1 MTPFALPAL
10 AVAVLVILVLAWLLW
25 RSRRQLQEEQVV
37 FERDTQELRS
47 GRASMERRVGN
58 LNELL
63 AATESER
70 STARASERALRG
82 LLDSLPLP
90 VWQRGDDLTLTYC
103 NRAYLLAVEQS
114 FEQVLREGTEL
125 VEDPD
130 RAQARQLAQRALES
144 NQSEAKRFHIVVG
157 GERRLMEVMETPLAD
172 GSLLGHARD
181 VTEVEALEVG
191 FQRYKEAQ
199 GVLLEHLGVG
209 IAIYGADMHLDFY
222 NTAYARIWRLDD
234 SFLADKPHLFD
245 LLEWLREHR
254 RLPEQADFSSYKRQ
268 LLRNYQTLLEPA
280 EELIHLPDGTT
291 LRVTMTPHP
300 SSGVILTYEDVTDRL
315 QLERTY
321 NTLLDVQRETL
332 DNLHEGVAVFGADGR
347 LKLYNPAFAQIWNL
361 SLDWLGEQPHVRD
374 VIHAWRSYFDLP
386 EEGWQTY
393 LEHMV
398 ARATE
403 PETDHG
409 QLERADASIVEWS
422 QVALPDGASLFAYV
436 DITDSTR
443 VERALRERNEAL
455 ETADRLKSEFIAN
468 ISYELRTPL
477 NATIGFAEILQNC
490 YFGPLNE
497 RQQGYAQAIVES
509 SERLIALINDILD
522 LASIEAGYLQLD
534 RKPVELNRLL
544 ESVEALWRER
554 AHLREL
560 KLEIHCEE
568 GLDAL
573 YCDEK
578 RLRQALF
585 NLLSNAFRFTPDGGT
600 IHLKAQ
606 RQDQEILL
614 TVTDNGIGIPPEEQS
629 RIFGQFERGRLSQN
643 RRQRA
648 GAGLGLSL
656 VKSLIELHGGWVELA
671 SEVDRGTSVTCH
683 LPLDPAD
690 PQAALPQ
697 AALQNALPP
706 GGSAEAAANRLLQR
720 FTSSSDGNSGPA

>member
-1 MTPFALPAL
+1 MSDAFGLPFLAALLLAL
-10 AVAVLVILVLAWLLW
+10 IIGGLLW
-25 RSRRQLQEEQVV
+25 RTWRRLHDQHEAHRREV
-37 FERDTQELRS
+37 EELRR
-47 GRASMERRVGN
+47 GRDAMERRVGN

-63 AATESER
+63 SATESER
-70 STARASERALRG
+70 TAARTGQRALRG

-114 FEQVLREGTEL
+114 FEQVLRDGTEL
-125 VEDPD
+125 VEDQD
-130 RAQARQLAQRALES
+130 RAESRQLARQALNSEQAES
-144 NQSEAKRFHIVVG
+144 RRFHIVVG
-157 GERRLMEVMETPLAD
+157 GERRLMEITETPLPD
-172 GSLLGHARD
+172 GSLLGLARD
-181 VTEVEALEVG
+181 ITELEALNTD
-191 FQRYKEAQ
+191 FQRYVEAQ
-199 GVLLEHLGVG
+199 SVLLEHLGVG
-209 IAIYGADMHLDFY
+209 IAIYGSDMHLAFY

-234 SFLADKPHLFD
+234 SFLSGKPHLFD

-254 RLPEQADFSSYKRQ
+254 RLPEQADFSAYKRQ
-268 LLRNYQTLLEPA
+268 LLRQYQTLLEPA

-300 SSGVILTYEDVTDRL
+300 SSGIILTYEDVTDRL

-347 LKLYNPAFAQIWNL
+347 LRLYNPAFAEIWNL
-361 SLDWLGEQPHVRD
+361 SLDWLGEEPHVRD
-374 VIHAWRSYFDLP
+374 VIQAWRNYFDLH
-386 EEGWQTY
+386 EEGWETY

-409 QLERADASIVEWS
+409 QLERADGSIVEWS
-422 QVALPDGASLFAYV
+422 QVPLPDGDSLFTYV

-497 RQQGYAQAIVES
+497 RQQEYAQAIVES

-534 RKPVELNRLL
+534 RAPVSLAGLL
-544 ESVEALWRER
+544 ESVQGLWHER

-560 KLEIHCEE
+560 SLEVSCSEDLETLH
-568 GLDAL
+568 
-573 YCDEK
+573 CDER

-585 NLLSNAFRFTPDGGT
+585 NLLSNAFRFTPDGGAIRLSGERT
-600 IHLKAQ
+600 DDEVLLK
-606 RQDQEILL
+606 
-614 TVTDNGIGIPPEEQS
+614 VSDNGIGIPHEEQS
-629 RIFGQFERGRLSQN
+629 RIFGRFERGRLSHT
-643 RRQRA
+643 RRQRT

-656 VKSLIELHGGWVELA
+656 VKSLIELHGGWIELS
-671 SEVDRGTSVTCH
+671 SEVDKGTTVTCH
-683 LPLDPAD
+683 LPISP
-690 PQAALPQ
+690 PQGDALP
-697 AALQNALPP
+697 AGNGEGWALP
-706 GGSAEAAANRLLQR
+706 GSGSAETTASRLLQR
-720 FTSSSDGNSGPA
+720 FSPPPGEGGGSA